1 MGISLFYKGKNFLQ
15 LLCVCTLILFINS
28 AYAQKI
34 FSPASTNNLTGGATY
49 CQGVTA
55 GILIYSYN
63 TCFTGSGSSTGTP
76 ITIKWYQ
83 NSTNTTTGGT
93 LVSTTLVNTA
103 LSASGNTSYQ
113 PATTSPGTSYYY
125 CVITWNGTGTC
136 NTSGTLTSGTVAVIV
151 NPTPDAI
158 SGTNTTCVGTTLN
171 LSDGVAGGTWSSS
184 NITAATVSSTGTV
197 YGVNVGSATISY
209 SIGTCR
215 ALKTISVVNTPPAI
229 TGNNIICAG
238 ASTSFS
244 NSTTGGTWSVAN
256 ASVATIDAASPVNI
270 GGVAAGTTT
279 ITYAITAACYATRPL
294 TVNITPGAI
303 TGSSSACQGTTVSL
317 GNAVGGGTW
326 SSASTVRATID
337 ATTGMLSA
345 VSAGTSAISYTIG
358 SCKSG
363 LTFTVVAMPAA
374 IGGTATVCS
383 GAATTLTNTVAG
395 GVWTSSNTTIATA
408 NSGTGVVTGVSA
420 GNATVTYAIGACA
433 ATKSITVNTQPAAI
447 TGSSSACTGTQVT
460 LADATGG
467 GSWSSVTTARAT
479 ISSAGVVSA
488 VSAGTTVISYTL
500 GSCASTRTFT
510 VVTTPA
516 AITGTQ
522 TVCQG
527 QTRTYINTVVGGTWS
542 SSSSS
547 VASVNSTTGIITG
560 INPGS
565 ATITYSTGCGT
576 AATRAITVIAQPAAI
591 TGTTALC
598 TGISATLGNTVTG
611 GVWSSTDPATANV
624 NSATGV
630 VAPLTAG
637 ATTISYTMGGTCSAI
652 ANVTINS
659 QPSPISGTS
668 LICAP
673 RTVSLSDAVA
683 GGLWSSSNSAVA
695 TADASGV
702 VSGVT
707 AGSATITYAIA
718 NCIATK
724 AVSVSISPAAQ
735 ISSAVAPCANYVA
748 NIQITGT
755 AGATITYNV
764 DGGSTLTQTLVDGS
778 FLLNTGAI
786 STAHTY
792 GLIEVHDANCA
803 TSVDTIVSLAP
814 VQMYWMGGVP
824 GHETEWNQAANWSCG
839 FVPDSISD
847 VVIPSDATNMP
858 SIEAGSVTK
867 IRSLNIDYAATIS
880 ADATSQLKVIGSVI
894 NNGKFT
900 GNGLMCLVG
909 TTGQHIAGIGEVSN
923 LKLQNDSGAIIN
935 VGARLSVTGTL
946 TLARGCL
953 ATNDSLV
960 LASGAEGTGRIAAL
974 SATDTIKGKI
984 TMQQYV
990 QGGYRRYRFWSHPFN
1005 SALSLG
1011 QLQKCID
1018 ITGQG
1023 GAANGFTSTVTNA
1036 ASAFRFDPYS
1046 SDASQSYDPGWKP
1059 FTRISVSAADT
1070 NKLQRYQGIR
1080 LFVRGGKGQGLGY
1093 ISSYTPAPVVAAMS
1107 GNINHGELDV
1117 PLSRGAD
1124 DNQEY
1129 NMVGNPYPSPVDIG
1143 TILYNAKQAGTIN
1156 GSAFYIWNPA
1166 LGAGGQYLAI
1176 PIGTTAAIPYSIP
1189 ANTAFQV
1196 KAAYD
1201 GAELHFSES
1210 NKTSCADNNLFKG
1223 PAQSLVL
1230 NVYDS
1235 SYQLWDML
1243 HIQFNDRATDN
1254 NDKSLDA
1261 GKRLNGDF
1269 AFYSIAGG
1277 SEKLAIDARPYH
1289 KEMRIP
1295 LGVNSVYAQEFIV
1308 RAENVPATR
1317 EKLYLHDKLTQH
1329 YLLMEAGAEY
1339 KFSITKEKET
1349 QGNERFELT
1358 TILPEQNNKLSVA
1371 IAPNPASDEV
1381 MISYNV
1387 SGAKDVLVRVTDVA
1401 GVCVYSTN
1409 AGVSNGQLK
1418 VSLSALPAGIYMVE
1432 VVAGAQISATKLVK
1446 E

>member
-1 MGISLFYKGKNFLQ
+1 MSLYSPLKNFLH
-15 LLCVCTLILFINS
+15 LLCVCTLILFTNS
-28 AYAQKI
+28 VSAQKI

-49 CQGVTA
+49 CQGTTA

-83 NSTNTTTGGT
+83 NTTNATTGGT

-113 PATTSPGTSYYY
+113 PATTSAGTSYYY

-136 NTSGTLTSGTVAVIV
+136 NTSGSLTSGTVAVIV

-158 SGTNTTCVGTTLN
+158 SGTNTACVGTTLS
-171 LSDGVAGGTWSSS
+171 LSNGVAGGTWSSS

-215 ALKTISVVNTPPAI
+215 AFKSISVVNTPPAI
-229 TGNNIICAG
+229 TGNNTICEG
-238 ASTSFS
+238 ATTSFS
-244 NSTTGGTWSVAN
+244 NSTAGGTWSVAN
-256 ASVATIDAASPVNI
+256 AAVATLDALLPVNI
-270 GGVAAGTTT
+270 TGIAAGTTT
-279 ITYAITAACYATRPL
+279 VTYAITPTCYATRPL
-294 TVNITPGAI
+294 TVNTTPAAI
-303 TGSSSACQGTTVSL
+303 TGASSACQGTTVSL
-317 GNAVGGGTW
+317 GNTVGGGTW
-326 SSASTVRATID
+326 SSASTARATID
-337 ATTGMLSA
+337 ATTGVLSA
-345 VSAGTSAISYTIG
+345 ASAGTSAISYTIG

-383 GAATTLTNTVAG
+383 GSATTLTNTVAG
-395 GVWTSSNTTIATA
+395 GVWTSSNTAIATA
-408 NSGTGVVTGVSA
+408 NSGTGAITGVSA
-420 GNATVTYAIGACA
+420 GNATVTYAIGTCA
-433 ATKSITVNTQPAAI
+433 ATKNITVNTQPAAI

-479 ISSAGVVSA
+479 ISLAGVVSA

-500 GSCASTRTFT
+500 GSCAATRIFT
-510 VVTTPA
+510 VLTTPA

-527 QTRTYINTVVGGTWS
+527 QTRTYANTVVGGTWS
-542 SSSSS
+542 SSNPA
-547 VASVNSTTGIITG
+547 VATVNSTTGIITG
-560 INPGS
+560 TTPGT

-576 AATRAITVIAQPAAI
+576 PATRAITVIAQPAVI
-591 TGTTALC
+591 TGATALC
-598 TGISATLGNTVTG
+598 TGTPVTLGNTVTG
-611 GVWSSTDPATANV
+611 GVWSSAAPATATANA
-624 NSATGV
+624 ATGV
-630 VAPLTAG
+630 VAPLAAGTATVSYTIG
-637 ATTISYTMGGTCSAI
+637 GVCSATT
-652 ANVTINS
+652 NVTVNS
-659 QPSPISGTS
+659 QPAAISGAS

-683 GGLWSSSNSAVA
+683 GGVWSSSDPAVA
-695 TADASGV
+695 TADASGIT
-702 VSGVT
+702 SGV
-707 AGSATITYAIA
+707 AVGGATITYAIA

-724 AVSVSISPAAQ
+724 AVSVSVSPVAQ
-735 ISSAVAPCANYVA
+735 ISSAVAPCANYVT
-748 NIQITGT
+748 NIQFTGT
-755 AGATITYNV
+755 AGSTITYNV
-764 DGGSTLTQTLVDGS
+764 DGGSALTQTLTGGS

-786 STAHTY
+786 TTAHTY
-792 GLIEVHDANCA
+792 RLIEVHDANCA
-803 TSVDTIVSLAP
+803 TSVDTIASIAP
-814 VQMYWMGGVP
+814 IQMYWIGGAA
-824 GHETEWNQAANWSCG
+824 GHETEWAYAANWSCG
-839 FVPDSISD
+839 FEPDSISD
-847 VVIPSDATNMP
+847 VVIPSGVTRMP
-858 SIEAGSVTK
+858 VIAAGSNIKV
-867 IRSLNIDYAATIS
+867 RSLNIDFATIIS
-880 ADATSQLKVIGSVI
+880 ADATSQLKVIGNLI
-894 NNGKFT
+894 NNGKFA
-900 GNGLMCLVG
+900 GNGLMCLAG
-909 TTGQHIAGIGEVSN
+909 SAGQHIAGIGEVSN
-923 LKLQNDSGAIIN
+923 LKLQNDSGAVIN
-935 VGARLSVTGTL
+935 VGARLAVTGTI

-953 ATNDSLV
+953 TTNDSLV

-974 SATDTIKGKI
+974 TPTDTIKGKI
-984 TMQQYV
+984 AMQQYV
-990 QGGYRRYRFWSHPFN
+990 QGGYRRYRFWSHPFS

-1023 GAANGFTSTVTNA
+1023 GAANGFTSTTTNA
-1036 ASAFRFDPYS
+1036 ASAFRFDPYT

-1059 FTRISVSAADT
+1059 FTRINASAADT

-1093 ISSYTPAPVVAAMS
+1093 VSYYTPAPVVLSMS
-1107 GNINHGELDV
+1107 GNINHGDLDM
-1117 PLSRGAD
+1117 PLSRGTD

-1143 TILYNAKQAGTIN
+1143 TILYNAKQAGVIN

-1210 NKTSCADNNLFKG
+1210 NKTSIADNNLFKA
-1223 PAQSLVL
+1223 PAHSLVL

-1235 SYQLWDML
+1235 SHHLWDML
-1243 HIQFNDRATDN
+1243 HIQFSDKATDN
-1254 NDKSLDA
+1254 DDKSLDA
-1261 GKRLNGDF
+1261 SKRLNGDF

-1289 KEMRIP
+1289 REMRIP
-1295 LGVNSVYAQEFIV
+1295 LGVNSVYTQEFIV
-1308 RAENVPATR
+1308 RAENVPATE
-1317 EKLYLHDKLTQH
+1317 EKLYLHDKLTQQ
-1329 YLLMEAGAEY
+1329 YLLMETGAEY
-1339 KFSITKEKET
+1339 KFSVTKERET
-1349 QGNERFELT
+1349 QGNDRFELT
-1358 TILPEQNNKLSVA
+1358 TVFPEQNSKLSVA
-1371 IAPNPASDEV
+1371 IAPNPASGDV

-1387 SGAKDVLVRVTDVA
+1387 PGAKEVLVRVTDVA

-1409 AGVSNGQLK
+1409 AGVSNGQMK
-1418 VSLSALPAGIYMVE
+1418 VSLSELPAGIYMVE
-1432 VVAGAQISATKLVK
+1432 VVAGAQRSATKLVK